1 MYFQEFILW
10 VNQPWAQ
17 SYMQRVVTAALSG
30 GAKDGTQMPV
40 SGGLVHYGSA
50 AHRSVGLRTGRRS
63 AEMGTSLKKTR

>member
-40 SGGLVHYGSA
+40 SGGLVHYSSA
-50 AHRSVGLRTGRRS
+50 ATQKHVAVNRTQ
-63 AEMGTSLKKTR
+63 EEC